1 MANQKQAARAAAA
14 AQQKAAQ
21 AKNDKRNLIIGII
34 AVLLV
39 AAVGLWAVLG
49 GKDKPAENNQP
60 QATVSGPTAAST
72 ITEKVTH
79 EVVIEVQD
87 YGTIKAVLYGEAAP
101 ITVENFVKLAGEGFY
116 DGLTFHRIIDGFMIQ
131 GGDPKG
137 NGTGGS
143 DQTIKGEFAQNGFDN
158 PIQHLRGVLSMARS
172 SMPDSASSQFF
183 IMHAAAPHLDGSYA
197 AFGCVTDGI
206 DVVDAICQNTPV
218 TDGNGTVAKANQP
231 KILSVKVTERTEN

>member
-21 AKNDKRNLIIGII
+21 AKNDKRNMIIGII

-79 EVVIEVQD
+79 EVTIEVQD

-101 ITVENFVKLAGEGFY
+101 ITVANFVKLAGEGFY

-158 PIQHLRGVLSMARS
+158 PIQHLRGVLSMARA
-172 SMPDSASSQFF
+172 SMPDSASSHFF
-183 IMHAAAPHLDGSYA
+183 IRHEVSPWLDGAYA